1 MDLIPWVAQG
11 VCASLGE
18 CVVPGKDLACPTD
31 ALILCSGRNGESF
44 NPQPQEAK
52 TKAQPQPTGLQLD
65 VLPLCPSASS
75 EQIALAGLV
84 PPVLECAGA
93 QGALSDRRPSP
104 ASGGNPRRSRW
115 RFLWASHCCGSTTA
129 GEKELSSA
137 GRIPKVSESP
147 RNTKGT
153 GCRLPWAAS
162 ARLQADCV
170 DEVELAP
177 GLWLAGDGQGW
188 GLERGRASAELLREG
203 RSPGSRWPGQ
213 DPGEAAG

>member
-1 MDLIPWVAQG
+1 MGPGNLDLIPWVAQG

-84 PPVLECAGA
+84 PPRSRVRRRT
-93 QGALSDRRPSP
+93 RRPQRP
-104 ASGGNPRRSRW
+104 EAESRIW
-115 RFLWASHCCGSTTA
+115 G
-129 GEKELSSA
+129 KSA
-137 GRIPKVSESP
+137 PKP
-147 RNTKGT
+147 MAFPLGF
-153 GCRLPWAAS
+153 A
-162 ARLQADCV
+162 
-170 DEVELAP
+170 
-177 GLWLAGDGQGW
+177 
-188 GLERGRASAELLREG
+188 LLREYNSKG
-203 RSPGSRWPGQ
+203 KGVIVSRTHPKSQ
-213 DPGEAAG
+213 RVS